1 MLEIKDSHIQNSM
14 MEETINLLIRRQAE
28 LNSLL
33 EITQAINQNNPE
45 STLFQMFEFVL
56 KMHLKVGRLRVYMY
70 TQDTWAQVCSFGVG
84 NLTAK
89 QQYNLC
95 QRLRLYNDTTDLT
108 QLVDIKELEPYDLLI
123 PVFFNESQFAY
134 VLLGEYHMLEF
145 VSNDASFIQTILHL
159 IMVALENKRL
169 FRERLKQERLQ
180 KEMDVAVQVQSMLF
194 PKELPRNRLI
204 EMDAVYLPHH
214 SIGGD
219 YYDYIELN
227 PFEFLVCI
235 ADVTGKGISA
245 ALLMANFQANLRALA
260 KQNLSLITL
269 VKELNGILYSATK
282 GEKFI
287 TLFVAIYNT
296 QTRSLHYINAGHQP
310 PLLILDDKISTLNKG
325 CTVIGVFEE
334 LPFVHSELLTL
345 DPGTLI
351 FCFTDGLIEFE
362 EEDENLMDGEG
373 LKQFLVDNQ
382 KYRVHEINARLMK
395 YLKNKSNRDFYDDD
409 ITLLS
414 FKCK

>member
-1 MLEIKDSHIQNSM
+1 MLDIKDSHTQNSM

-56 KMHLKVGRLRVYMY
+56 KMHLKVGKLRVYMH
-70 TQDTWAQVCSFGVG
+70 TQETWALVCSFGVG
-84 NLTAK
+84 VLTPK
-89 QQYNLC
+89 QTYNLC
-95 QRLRLYNDTTDLT
+95 QKLTHFTETTDLT
-108 QLVDIKELEPYDLLI
+108 QVDIKELEIYDFLI
-123 PVFFNESQFAY
+123 PVFFNEGQFAY
-134 VLLGEYHMLEF
+134 VLLGEYPMPEF
-145 VSNDASFIQTILHL
+145 VSNDANFISTILHL

-169 FRERLKQERLQ
+169 FKERLKQERLQ
-180 KEMDVAVQVQSMLF
+180 KEMDVAEQVQSMLF

-269 VKELNGILYSATK
+269 VKELNGILYSSTK

-296 QTRSLHYINAGHQP
+296 QTRTLHYINAGHQP
-310 PLLILDDKISTLNKG
+310 PLVIYDNKVSTLNKG

-345 DPGTLI
+345 EPGTLV
-351 FCFTDGLIEFE
+351 FCYTDGLIEFD
-362 EEDENLMDGEG
+362 EEDENLLDGDG
-373 LKQFLVDNQ
+373 LRDFLMANQ
-382 KYRVHEINARLMK
+382 KYRVHEINARLMRF
-395 YLKNKSNRDFYDDD
+395 LKNKSNRDYYDDD

>member
-1 MLEIKDSHIQNSM
+1 MMFELKDTHIENSM

-33 EITQAINQNNPE
+33 EITQAINHNYPE

-56 KMHLKVGRLRVYMY
+56 KMHLKVGKLRVFMY
-70 TQDTWAQVCSFGVG
+70 TQDTWAQACAFGVG
-84 NLTAK
+84 NLTPK

-95 QRLRLYNDTTDLT
+95 QQIRNYTETTNLT
-108 QLVDIKELEPYDLLI
+108 NSEAKELEPYDYLI
-123 PVFFNESQFAY
+123 PVFYSEGQFAY
-134 VLLGEYHMLEF
+134 VLLGDYHMPEF
-145 VSNDASFIQTILHL
+145 VSNDANFIQTILHL

-169 FRERLKQERLQ
+169 FKERLKQERLQ
-180 KEMDVAVQVQSMLF
+180 KEMDVAEQVQSMLF

-269 VKELNGILYSATK
+269 VKELNGILFSSTK

-287 TLFVAIYNT
+287 TLFVGIYNT
-296 QTRSLHYINAGHQP
+296 QNRTLHYINAGHQP
-310 PLLILDDKISTLNKG
+310 PMLISKEEVRTLNKG
-325 CTVIGVFEE
+325 CTVIGVFDE
-334 LPFVHSELLTL
+334 LPFVHSELLSL
-345 DPGTLI
+345 EAGSLL
-351 FCFTDGLIEFE
+351 FCYTDGLIES
-362 EEDENLMDGEG
+362 EDEDLWENDELRD
-373 LKQFLVDNQ
+373 FLIAHQ
-382 KYRVHEINARLMK
+382 KYKVPEIHGRLMK
-395 YLKNKSNRDFYDDD
+395 HLKNKSKRDFYDDD

>member
-1 MLEIKDSHIQNSM
+1 MLELKDTNTESSM

-33 EITQAINQNNPE
+33 EITQAINHNYPE
-45 STLFQMFEFVL
+45 STLYQMFEFVL
-56 KMHLKVGRLRVYMY
+56 KMHLKVGKLRVFMY
-70 TQDTWAQVCSFGVG
+70 TGQVWSQASAYGVG
-84 NLTAK
+84 NLNPK
-89 QQYNLC
+89 QQFNLC
-95 QRLRLYNDTTDLT
+95 ERLLKFVETTNLIGST
-108 QLVDIKELEPYDLLI
+108 IKELEPYDYLI
-123 PVFFNESQFAY
+123 PVFYSEGQFAY
-134 VLLGEYHMLEF
+134 VLLGDYHMPEF
-145 VSNDASFIQTILHL
+145 VSNDANFIQTILHL

-169 FRERLKQERLQ
+169 FKERLKQERLQ
-180 KEMDVAVQVQSMLF
+180 KEMDVAEQVQSMLF
-194 PKELPRNRLI
+194 PKQLPKNRLI
-204 EMDAVYLPHH
+204 EMEALYLPHH

-269 VKELNGILYSATK
+269 VKELNGILFSSTK

-296 QTRSLHYINAGHQP
+296 QNRTLHYINAGHQP
-310 PLLILDDKISTLNKG
+310 PLLVYKEEVKTLNKG
-325 CTVIGVFEE
+325 CTVIGVFDE
-334 LPFVHSELLTL
+334 LPFVHSELLNL
-345 DPGTLI
+345 EPGSLL
-351 FCFTDGLIEFE
+351 FCFTDGLVESEEGDLIEME
-362 EEDENLMDGEG
+362 E
-373 LKQFLVDNQ
+373 LKSFIINNQ
-382 KYRVHEINARLMK
+382 KYKVSEMHNRLMK
-395 YLKNKSNRDFYDDD
+395 LIKTKAKKDYYDDD